1 MNIKE
6 LGKTIFNSKVAGVV
20 SIVFAAAG
28 TVASALVDQKKEKDF
43 KDLVERVK
51 NLEGK

>member
-20 SIVFAAAG
+20 SIVIAAAG
-28 TVASALVDQKKEKDF
+28 AAASTLAAQKKKKDF
-43 KDLVERVK
+43 KDLIERVN